1 MMDLKQKLLNKQAKI
16 SIIGLGY
23 VGLPLA
29 IALAKSGFEVCGI
42 DTSKSKIQSIQSGKS
57 YIEDIKSKDIAT
69 LTSSQGIKGPL
80 LKATTKY
87 SSIKNSDVIII
98 CVPTP
103 LSKSK
108 DPDISYILNSINSIS
123 SELKLN
129 TLLVLESTTYP
140 GTTEELVL
148 PILEKSKGRNLK
160 VGNDFYLGYSP
171 ERIDPA
177 RSNQSIRNTPKVI
190 AGITEECLDLV
201 KIFYESIVDKVVPVS
216 NTKAAEMVKLLENT
230 FRATNVAL
238 VNEIYLICD
247 KLNIDVWEV
256 IEAAK
261 TKPFGFMPFYPGPG
275 IGGHCIPVDP
285 HLLEWKLKTLNY
297 KARFIQLSAEINESM
312 PEHWIEKTQDL
323 LNQNNKPIK
332 NSKILVLG
340 VAYKPDVSDTRE
352 SPSLCIIEKLISK
365 GAELDYHDPLAKV
378 ITVDG
383 KNLISISN
391 SILENGLQ
399 SYDCVIIATDHS
411 SYDWKEIQKKSNL
424 IIDTRNALKNNK
436 I

>member
-1 MMDLKQKLLNKQAKI
+1 MDLKQKLLNKQAKI

-411 SYDWKEIQKKSNL
+411 SYDWKEIQKK
-424 IIDTRNALKNNK
+424 I
-436 I
+436 

>member
-1 MMDLKQKLLNKQAKI
+1 MDLKQKLLNKQAKI

-365 GAELDYHDPLAKV
+365 GAKLDYHDPLAKV
-378 ITVDG
+378 ITVEG

-391 SILENGLQ
+391 SILENDLQ
-399 SYDCVIIATDHS
+399 SYDCV
-411 SYDWKEIQKKSNL
+411 IQKKSNL

>member
-1 MMDLKQKLLNKQAKI
+1 MDLKQKLLNKQAKI

-57 YIEDIKSKDIAT
+57 YIEDIKSKDIAA

-365 GAELDYHDPLAKV
+365 GAKLDYHDPLAKI

-391 SILENGLQ
+391 SILENDLQ

>member
-1 MMDLKQKLLNKQAKI
+1 MDLKQKLLNKQAKI

-57 YIEDIKSKDIAT
+57 YIEDIKSKDIAA

>member
-1 MMDLKQKLLNKQAKI
+1 MDLKQKLLNKQAKI

-57 YIEDIKSKDIAT
+57 YIEDIKSKDIAA

-365 GAELDYHDPLAKV
+365 GAKLDYHDPLAKI

>member
-1 MMDLKQKLLNKQAKI
+1 MDLKQKLLNKQAKI

-80 LKATTKY
+80 LKASTNY
-87 SSIKNSDVIII
+87 SNIKNSDVIII

>member
-1 MMDLKQKLLNKQAKI
+1 MDLKQKLLNKQAKI

-177 RSNQSIRNTPKVI
+177 RSNQSIHNTPKVI

-238 VNEIYLICD
+238 VNEIYLIYH
-247 KLNIDVWEV
+247 V
-256 IEAAK
+256 
-261 TKPFGFMPFYPGPG
+261 T
-275 IGGHCIPVDP
+275 
-285 HLLEWKLKTLNY
+285 LLTCE
-297 KARFIQLSAEINESM
+297 
-312 PEHWIEKTQDL
+312 
-323 LNQNNKPIK
+323 
-332 NSKILVLG
+332 
-340 VAYKPDVSDTRE
+340 
-352 SPSLCIIEKLISK
+352 
-365 GAELDYHDPLAKV
+365 KV
-378 ITVDG
+378 I
-383 KNLISISN
+383 ISAA
-391 SILENGLQ
+391 ILP
-399 SYDCVIIATDHS
+399 
-411 SYDWKEIQKKSNL
+411 
-424 IIDTRNALKNNK
+424 
-436 I
+436 

>member
-1 MMDLKQKLLNKQAKI
+1 MDLKQKLLNKQAKI

>member
-1 MMDLKQKLLNKQAKI
+1 MDLKQKLLNKQAKI

-57 YIEDIKSKDIAT
+57 YIEDIKSKDIAA

-80 LKATTKY
+80 LKASTNY

-365 GAELDYHDPLAKV
+365 GAKLDYHDPLAKI

-391 SILENGLQ
+391 SILENDLQ

>member
-1 MMDLKQKLLNKQAKI
+1 MDLKQKLLNKQAKI

-69 LTSSQGIKGPL
+69 LTSSQGIKSPL
-80 LKATTKY
+80 LKATTNY

-352 SPSLCIIEKLISK
+352 SPSVCIIEKLISK
-365 GAELDYHDPLAKV
+365 GAKLDYHDPLAKA

-383 KNLISISN
+383 KKLISISN
-391 SILENGLQ
+391 SILENDLQ

-411 SYDWKEIQKKSNL
+411 SYDWKEIQEKSNL

>member
-1 MMDLKQKLLNKQAKI
+1 MDLKQKLLNKQAKI

-365 GAELDYHDPLAKV
+365 GAKLDYHDPLAKI

-391 SILENGLQ
+391 SILENDLQ